1 LTVDLQSV
9 LSTPCGNVSSLYY
22 SRKLSVYN
30 FTLYDQVTGNGF
42 CMLWNETEAQRGAN
56 EIGSALYLYLKEY
69 LRPDVKHIVITS
81 DSTVSQNRNQF
92 LTCMLLLAV
101 QTLPTVETIEQKFLE
116 TGHTHMEVDG
126 MHATIDCHKKKLKI
140 SAPSEWSV
148 VLQTARRGH
157 PYVVREMEQHEF
169 YDLHKLSKSLKAT
182 NLAKAI
188 QWMKVKCVRVTKGA
202 QMQWKLKKVI
212 LIIITGYSLEQ
223 IQDKP
228 AKQETEQF
236 PQQFPLTHQQLLLMS
251 HC

>member
-1 LTVDLQSV
+1 
-9 LSTPCGNVSSLYY
+9 
-22 SRKLSVYN
+22 
-30 FTLYDQVTGNGF
+30 
-42 CMLWNETEAQRGAN
+42 
-56 EIGSALYLYLKEY
+56 
-69 LRPDVKHIVITS
+69 
-81 DSTVSQNRNQF
+81 
-92 LTCMLLLAV
+92 MLLLAV

-188 QWMKVKCVRVTKGA
+188 QWMKVKCVRVTKGVTDA
-202 QMQWKLKKVI
+202 VEVKESYSDNYHRVFIRTDSGQTRKTRNRAVSTAVSTDSSTTVVDESLLKRAYTHSLPVSVAKKADLLKLCASGVI
-212 LIIITGYSLEQ
+212 KSHFHAFYHNLTTSANVKDSLPEPDCSEYVECDADQ
-223 IQDKP
+223 
-228 AKQETEQF
+228 
-236 PQQFPLTHQQLLLMS
+236 
-251 HC
+251 